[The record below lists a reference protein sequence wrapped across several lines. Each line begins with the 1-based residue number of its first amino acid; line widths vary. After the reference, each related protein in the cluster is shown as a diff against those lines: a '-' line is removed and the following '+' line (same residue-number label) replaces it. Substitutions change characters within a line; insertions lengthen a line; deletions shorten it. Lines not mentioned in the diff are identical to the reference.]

1 MFLYIFK
8 PTEMYFPSLLKLE
21 NNSEY
26 FCSRRRLIKT
36 QTMVEGSLHL
46 YKLHK
51 NLEYFIIIV
60 LFYIWMHHYF
70 TKSNFTIT
78 FNTMSYWDRF
88 TQDRQ

>member
-21 NNSEY
+21 NSEY

-51 NLEYFIIIV
+51 NLE
-60 LFYIWMHHYF
+60 
-70 TKSNFTIT
+70 
-78 FNTMSYWDRF
+78 
-88 TQDRQ
+88 